1 MNLEQKTSR
10 VLQILAPSVLNTI
23 SQLTVDQATP
33 VKHQLDP
40 IVEILQPYSNQFR
53 PDIAMNRKD
62 IITSLRGTL
71 SSLAQWSA
79 GWGSGYV
86 VPQGVDLRYIGAAVR
101 SSGSSVAIRHL
112 VDEMW
117 AAEQTSAFH
126 AGTLFNG

>member
-1 MNLEQKTSR
+1 
-10 VLQILAPSVLNTI
+10 
-23 SQLTVDQATP
+23 
-33 VKHQLDP
+33 
-40 IVEILQPYSNQFR
+40 
-53 PDIAMNRKD
+53 MNRKD